1 MPTKKNNPS
10 AAMPSQSPP
19 EEQATS
25 SYIGEGTQSR
35 PNTLTSE
42 EMASAAQFAAS
53 TSAPTAQPPQAAAAG
68 GLTATWQSN
77 KTINA
82 LWSINENR
90 NVNASV
96 AGVGWVKLL
105 NSSDNI
111 SMQLAALTANAKE
124 TGGLVSYRTEADGM
138 MHEIYVW

>member
-1 MPTKKNNPS
+1 MPTKKYNPS

-25 SYIGEGTQSR
+25 STIGEGAQSR
-35 PNTLTSE
+35 PNPLTSE

-53 TSAPTAQPPQAAAAG
+53 ASAPTAQPPQAAG
-68 GLTATWQSN
+68 GVTATWQSN

-90 NVNASV
+90 NVYASV

-111 SMQLAALTANAKE
+111 IMQLAALTANAKE